1 MFTVETE
8 FDLTKVTVLDETGG
22 VDDLIVRFAEEGIY
36 VSQWSEHDKREITIY
51 LNDKMFNEL
60 MLAYNSNDGTFV
72 TR

>member
-8 FDLTKVTVLDETGG
+8 FDLTKVTVMDETGG
-22 VDDLIVRFAEEGIY
+22 VEDLIVRFAEEGIY

-51 LNDKMFNEL
+51 LNDNMFNEL
-60 MLAYNSNDGTFV
+60 MLAYNSKDGTFI

>member
-8 FDLTKVTVLDETGG
+8 FDLTKVTVMDETGS

-60 MLAYNSNDGTFV
+60 MLAYNSKDGTFI

>member
-51 LNDKMFNEL
+51 LNNKMFNEL